1 MGDTVLFGI
10 QPEYELRVG
19 PMTPETFSSQ
29 LPDNC
34 YTLLCN
40 DVSTSIPQL
49 SDLQA
54 RFQVAEP
61 PQHPLTRASTHT
73 YTQTH
78 IHAYTHAHMH
88 TRKTHTHART
98 HTHAQIQTLFTHTLC
113 GCGCRCG
120 CMCGCRCGG
129 RVSVWRRTYTKYG
142 RREAD

>member
-1 MGDTVLFGI
+1 VGDRVLCAI

-19 PMTPETFSSQ
+19 PMTPQTFSSE

-61 PQHPLTRASTHT
+61 PQHPLTRAHTHT

-88 TRKTHTHART
+88 TRIRT
-98 HTHAQIQTLFTHTLC
+98 HTHAHTHTHTHK
-113 GCGCRCG
+113 RCSLTPCAG
-120 CMCGCRCGG
+120 VGADAGVGVGVCVWGG
-129 RVSVWRRTYTKYG
+129 MSVWRRTYTKYG
-142 RREAD
+142 R